1 MAGKDGVSTRKEG
14 EKGRSVASKGSAP
27 RKRRTRQHVI
37 AAQSVNHVERFIID
51 EGHTAERMIDDYGYD
66 LTMRTYG
73 NEGYAEEG
81 SVYLQLK
88 AAETLT
94 GSGHDFVFD
103 VDRRDYGLWTA
114 EVMPVILVLFDA
126 SRRRG
131 YWVYVQRYFTEDASR
146 RPGRTART
154 VRVRAPKRQRASRAA
169 VRQWRAYKQRVL
181 QQVEGRI
188 DHA

>member
-1 MAGKDGVSTRKEG
+1 VTRK
-14 EKGRSVASKGSAP
+14 ASAP

-37 AAQSVNHVERFIID
+37 ADQSVNHVERFIID
-51 EGHTAERMIDDYGYD
+51 EGHTVERMVADYGYD

-73 NEGYAEEG
+73 DDGYAEEG

-94 GSGHDFVFD
+94 GAGDIFVFD
-103 VDRRDYGLWTA
+103 IDLRDYALWTA
-114 EVMPVILVLFDA
+114 EPSPVILVLFDA
-126 SRRRG
+126 SLRRA
-131 YWVYVQRYFTEDASR
+131 YWVYVQRYFAEDASR
-146 RPGRTART
+146 RPGKTART
-154 VRVRAPKRQRASRAA
+154 VRVRVPKRQPVSRAA
-169 VRQWRAYKQRVL
+169 VRKWRSYKQRLL